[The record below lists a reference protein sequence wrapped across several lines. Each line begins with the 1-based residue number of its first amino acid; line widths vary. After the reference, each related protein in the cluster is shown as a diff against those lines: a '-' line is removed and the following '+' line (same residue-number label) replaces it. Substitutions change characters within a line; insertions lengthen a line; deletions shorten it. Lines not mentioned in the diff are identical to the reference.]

1 MSAPL
6 PGDVESGATEFAAE
20 QVIATTR
27 RWLEKA
33 VIGLNLC
40 PFAAGVYLQNRVRF
54 VVSAQ
59 TSANGLLQELC
70 AELQMLQHTDA
81 QTCETTLLIH
91 PQLLTD
97 FHLYN
102 DFLDDADAA
111 VITLNLEGELQVASF
126 HPDYQ
131 FADCDPT
138 AIENYTNRSP
148 YPMLHLLREAS
159 ISHAVDHHPD
169 IDSLPEN
176 NIRTMRQLGLAG
188 WQQLWRADS

>member
-6 PGDVESGATEFAAE
+6 PGDVESIATEFAAE

-40 PFAAGVYLQNRVRF
+40 PFAAGVYLQNKVRF

-59 TSANGLLQELC
+59 TSTSGLLQELC
-70 AELQMLQHTDA
+70 AELQTLQHTDA
-81 QTCETTLLIH
+81 QTWETTLLIH
-91 PQLLTD
+91 PHSLTD
-97 FHLYN
+97 FYLYN

-111 VITLNLEGELQVASF
+111 LVALNLEGELQVASF

-131 FADCDPT
+131 FADCDPM

-159 ISHAVDHHPD
+159 ISHAVDHYAD
-169 IDSLPEN
+169 IDSVPEN
-176 NIRTMRQLGLAG
+176 NVRTLRQLGLVG
-188 WQQLWRADS
+188 WQQLWQADS